1 MAKTTHWCMG
11 HAMDSA
17 IGFGEKHLDCGMELP
32 ADQENEATPEDPSS
46 CCENKTQHLQVDDD
60 FQVSQLDFQLNP
72 SFTLPFI
79 QVFGFGLD
87 FLWPGGHQQPGLGA
101 APPAVARA
109 GVCVATPVRFGAGTH
124 SGQRLGCS
132 GRSRYHAL
140 GDIEPATLVCHVG

>member
-32 ADQENEATPEDPSS
+32 ADQENEAPSEDPSS

-72 SFTLPFI
+72 TFTLPFN
-79 QVFGFGLD
+79 QVFVVGLD
-87 FLWPGGHQQPGLGA
+87 FFAVSAIHFPTESYPD
-101 APPAVARA
+101 PPKRDFQLLYQ
-109 GVCVATPVRFGAGTH
+109 TF
-124 SGQRLGCS
+124 L
-132 GRSRYHAL
+132 
-140 GDIEPATLVCHVG
+140 I

>member
-1 MAKTTHWCMG
+1 MKSIVSLILALFLLFSTVGMAKTTHWCMG

-72 SFTLPFI
+72 TFTIPFI
-79 QVFGFGLD
+79 QVFVVGLD
-87 FLWPGGHQQPGLGA
+87 FFAVSAIHFPTESSPD
-101 APPAVARA
+101 PPKRDFQLLYQ
-109 GVCVATPVRFGAGTH
+109 TF
-124 SGQRLGCS
+124 L
-132 GRSRYHAL
+132 
-140 GDIEPATLVCHVG
+140 I